1 MSDDK
6 NTGNDTSGADNPTPP
21 GEAGQGESPPAGG
34 GGTQPQ
40 PGSTGEPGQGSSGSA
55 SGFDLGT
62 VIAQMQQV
70 LTDPT
75 GFYRAMP
82 REGGYSEPIIFALV
96 MGAISGAVFA
106 VLSIVGLTGAGV
118 AGLAAIIWMPV
129 AMFIGSFIGGAIMFV
144 IWKLMGSPRDFQAA
158 YRCVAY
164 SYGVMPV
171 LAIVS
176 IIPYVGTIVRVVWG
190 LWLMLIASV
199 EVHERARQT
208 ALIVLGIIGVVLLI
222 TGLSGERASRQ
233 LAATGQQS
241 AAEVQKSLQ
250 SLQQLGVDEQ
260 GQIDPEKAGRAL
272 GDFMR
277 GMQEAAEGTQQQE
290 AAEGTQQQEQQS
302 E

>member
-1 MSDDK
+1 MSEDK
-6 NTGNDTSGADNPTPP
+6 NGDNDNSGADNPTPTQ
-21 GEAGQGESPPAGG
+21 EVRQGESPPAGG

-40 PGSTGEPGQGSSGSA
+40 SGSAGEPGQGSPGTA
-55 SGFDLGT
+55 TGFDLST
-62 VIAQMQQV
+62 VIAQMQQII
-70 LTDPT
+70 TDPT

-96 MGAISGAVFA
+96 MGAVSGAVFA
-106 VLSIVGLTGAGV
+106 VLSIVGLTGMGIS
-118 AGLAAIIWMPV
+118 GLAAIIWMPI

-171 LAIVS
+171 LTIVS
-176 IIPYVGTIVRVVWG
+176 IVPYVGTVVRIVWG

-222 TGLSGERASRQ
+222 MGLSGERASRQ

-241 AAEVQKSLQ
+241 AAEFQKSLQ
-250 SLQQLGVDEQ
+250 SMQQLGVDEQ
-260 GQIDPEKAGRAL
+260 GQIDPEKAGRAM

-277 GMQEAAEGTQQQE
+277 GMQEAAESAQQE
-290 AAEGTQQQEQQS
+290 NSSRE
-302 E
+302 

>member
-1 MSDDK
+1 MSEDK
-6 NTGNDTSGADNPTPP
+6 NSDNDTSGADNPTPP
-21 GEAGQGESPPAGG
+21 GEARPGETTPAGG

-40 PGSTGEPGQGSSGSA
+40 PGSAGEPGHGSPGTA
-55 SGFDLGT
+55 TGFDLGT
-62 VIAQMQQV
+62 VLAQMQQII
-70 LTDPT
+70 TDPT

-96 MGAISGAVFA
+96 MGAVSGAVFA

-144 IWKLMGSPRDFQAA
+144 IWKLMGSPREFQAA

-164 SYGVMPV
+164 SYGIMPV
-171 LAIVS
+171 LTIVS
-176 IIPYVGTIVRVVWG
+176 IIPYIGTIVRIVWG

-199 EVHERARQT
+199 EVHERTRQT
-208 ALIVLGIIGVVLLI
+208 ALIVLGIIGVVLLV

-241 AAEVQKSLQ
+241 AAEFQRSLQ
-250 SLQQLGVDEQ
+250 SMQQLGVDEQ

-277 GMQEAAEGTQQQE
+277 GMQEAAEGTPQE
-290 AAEGTQQQEQQS
+290 EASSGE
-302 E
+302 